1 MSGWKIPGASRL
13 FLPTYLGRMRTTV
26 TNHEHGQDDAHISF
40 PHLGV
45 GGVTLDDL
53 FISKNREASDNLYGA
68 AAYFPH
74 AFAAD
79 GDRNYIE
86 FSYDSTPQHNLQVVA
101 NRMTCIKEYPYA
113 GAPNSNMVILPASF
127 GNFDE
132 LSFLHGN
139 DGANKGQSG
148 STGVNGVTIP
158 SSIILS
164 RGYFGMGGVTLS
176 ETVARRASVHYFIHT
191 EIIDGGSYTEPVKF
205 ITDPAKGCL
214 AASNSST
221 SLGLASFDTTTGKRT
236 STRTIDRLWYE
247 NNDIFKCT
255 RFYGGSALPTTCP
268 GNGKMNAY
276 FRFDI
281 EPALG
286 SAAGTYDSSG
296 YIRFYAPSVGL
307 DISGF
312 TYSDNLPNARLRI
325 EIEQAWMFAAT
336 RNHGNIFDP
345 GELGN
350 DPRFYGSIGYSAIP
364 SFKSDAV
371 KLMDLDELELR
382 TYKFPEG
389 AVLFL
394 VPNPELTGVPQVT
407 VTVRKYPAEP
417 LPSGASWSGTSTS
430 TTDIWPRTGKEIVS
444 YTNSISGYSVNTDV
458 EITYTIGPEGNQ
470 KTKHFE
476 MTIFKNGASTVSV
489 LRQPTAD
496 EMF

>member
-1 MSGWKIPGASRL
+1 
-13 FLPTYLGRMRTTV
+13 MRTTI
-26 TNHEHGQDDAHISF
+26 TNHENGKDDAHISF

-45 GGVTLDDL
+45 DGVTLDDL
-53 FISKNREASDNLYGA
+53 FISKNRPSSDNLYA
-68 AAYFPH
+68 AAVYFPH

-79 GDRNYIE
+79 SDRNYIE
-86 FSYDSTPQHNLQVVA
+86 FSYDSTAQHNLQVVS
-101 NRMTCIKEYPYA
+101 NRMSCIKEYPYA
-113 GAPNSNMVILPASF
+113 GAPNSNMVIIPSSF

-132 LSFLHGN
+132 LTFLTG
-139 DGANKGQSG
+139 DSGANKSQGG
-148 STGVNGVTIP
+148 SVGPDGVTVP
-158 SSIILS
+158 SSTILS
-164 RGYFGMGGVTLS
+164 RGYYGMERVTLGD
-176 ETVARRASVHYFIHT
+176 TVARRASVHYFIHT

-214 AASNSST
+214 AACSSSA
-221 SLGLASFDTTTGKRT
+221 SLGLASFDSTTGQRT
-236 STRTIDRLWYE
+236 STNTIDRLWYE
-247 NNDIFKCT
+247 NNDIFKCS
-255 RFYGGSALPTTCP
+255 RFYGGSALPTACP
-268 GNGKMNAY
+268 SNGKMNAY

-286 SAAGTYDSSG
+286 TESGTYDSSG
-296 YIRFYAPSVGL
+296 YINFYAPSIGL

-312 TYSDNLPNARLRI
+312 TYSDNRPNARLRI
-325 EIEQAWMFAAT
+325 EIEHAWMFAAT

-350 DPRFYGSIGYSAIP
+350 DPRFYGSVGYSDIP

-382 TYKFPEG
+382 AYKFSEG

-430 TTDIWPRTGKEIVS
+430 TGDIWPGTGKELFS

-458 EITYTIGPEGNQ
+458 EITYSIGPDGNQ
-470 KTKHFE
+470 KTKHFV
-476 MTIFKNGASTVSV
+476 MTIFKNGAKTVSV